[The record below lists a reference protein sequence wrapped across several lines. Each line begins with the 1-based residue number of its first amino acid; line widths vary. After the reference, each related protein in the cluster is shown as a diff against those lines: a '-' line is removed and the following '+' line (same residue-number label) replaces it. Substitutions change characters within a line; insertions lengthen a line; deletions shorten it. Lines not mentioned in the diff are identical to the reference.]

1 MDDYGLITLLRA
13 SYRDYVEEQELKRIK
28 EEFFL
33 LQQAE
38 TEVRREKAQI
48 QIQQMAKL
56 KIELKKFSFTYQ
68 RLVKKAGVT
77 IPRIE
82 TYMNDIKNQ
91 IKRLSFEKNHK

>member
-1 MDDYGLITLLRA
+1 MDDYSLISLLPA
-13 SYRDYVEEQELKRIK
+13 SYRDYLEKQELERIK
-28 EEFFL
+28 DEFFL

-38 TEVRREKAQI
+38 TEARREKAQA
-48 QIQQMAKL
+48 QIQQMANL
-56 KIELKKFSFTYQ
+56 KIELEKFSFTYQ
-68 RLVKKAGVT
+68 RLVKKTGVT